1 LPSLRAKN
9 NEVLLRELLKRW
21 SSHKI
26 ITCWLSRLFGSLETF
41 GTTKISLKEIGFL
54 SFYDLVGHDSICLKL
69 FFSDDYILLTKLRHA
84 SFIIFFCVCV
94 KFFIYFYFSFIGI
107 YVSLLNTMF
116 RLSLTRQGHIL
127 RLKNKIHIYIF
138 NISHYICNNL
148 VKKIRNVIYRF
159 K

>member
-69 FFSDDYILLTKLRHA
+69 FFFGWLYFVDKTTSGLLYN
-84 SFIIFFCVCV
+84 FFCVCV